1 MNANFNN
8 INSNGKADIMRSAL
22 FTLFVDAIINDSE
35 AQFLSNNEMLDLAHD
50 HIYNRG
56 PTDYEVEAMLF
67 YHYNHGFKVA
77 YNTVTQNYDMMPPA
91 SYNDEPSIAHA
102 MFEMY
107 GYTNRPYFFVN

>member
-1 MNANFNN
+1 M
-8 INSNGKADIMRSAL
+8 SSD
-22 FTLFVDAIINDSE
+22 
-35 AQFLSNNEMLDLAHD
+35 EMFDLAHD

-77 YNTVTQNYDMMPPA
+77 YNTVTQNYDMMPPVGF
-91 SYNDEPSIAHA
+91 DEATAAHA

-107 GYTNRPYFFVN
+107 GYLNRPYTFVS